1 MPDEPER
8 LVEAFTSIEIRAED
22 RREPAREATVE
33 GPHPRMVAFV
43 HARILPSPDGSSRKE
58 RLDTLRH
65 MTGSVPRKASGGS
78 GGIIVLAALVIV
90 VAGMKAASSIVVPI
104 LAAIFVAVVSLPP
117 TAMLVRLGIRR
128 WLATLLVFFVV
139 MMVGLAAAAI
149 ITSTATA
156 LAAEIPVYQELL
168 QAKIDNAVS
177 WLEERGLKFGVLAG
191 VGTNGEAEIAAGAA
205 TSPEATATTTRGEQ
219 IGELTDLDVLFPY
232 IQRTLN
238 TLVGLLQ
245 DTVFVLLTVIF
256 ILMEVTAIPTKIRMI
271 ARQNAGEETI
281 ERWRHVLGDLQGYL
295 VVKTFTSAAT
305 GLIAGTGCWLLGL
318 PYAFVFG
325 LIAFVLNY
333 VPSLGSI
340 IAAIPPILIALV
352 VEGPGTA
359 IGVTLLYLCINIG
372 IGSLAE
378 PRIMG
383 RRMGLSPLVVFL
395 SLVFWGFILGPVGM
409 FLSVPLTM
417 IVKILLEGTED
428 LSWIAVILGP
438 GDPKDSREA
447 RIASKGGGT
456 ANVPMDHA

>member
-1 MPDEPER
+1 M
-8 LVEAFTSIEIRAED
+8 
-22 RREPAREATVE
+22 
-33 GPHPRMVAFV
+33 M
-43 HARILPSPDGSSRKE
+43 
-58 RLDTLRH
+58 
-65 MTGSVPRKASGGS
+65 
-78 GGIIVLAALVIV
+78 VLAAFVVV

-117 TAMLVRLGIRR
+117 TAMLVRMGIRR
-128 WLATLLVFFVV
+128 WLATLTVFFVV
-139 MMVGLAAAAI
+139 MLFGLAAAAI
-149 ITSTATA
+149 FTTTATA
-156 LAAEIPVYQELL
+156 LAAEIPQYQEIL
-168 QAKIDNAVS
+168 QTKIDDAVE
-177 WLEERGLKFGVLAG
+177 WLEDRGLKLGGVETG
-191 VGTNGEAEIAAGAA
+191 
-205 TSPEATATTTRGEQ
+205 ATTLSDGTTITESTSVGVAQ

-245 DTVFVLLTVIF
+245 DTVFVLLTVVF
-256 ILMEVTAIPTKIRMI
+256 ILMEATAIPTKVRMI
-271 ARQNAGEETI
+271 ASRSAGDDTLD
-281 ERWRHVLGDLQGYL
+281 RWRHVLSDLQGYL

-305 GLIAGTGCWLLGL
+305 GLIAGFGCWMLGL
-318 PYAFVFG
+318 PYAVVFG

-340 IAAIPPILIALV
+340 IAAIPPILVALV
-352 VEGPGTA
+352 LEGAGTA
-359 IGVTLLYLCINIG
+359 LGVTLLYLAINIG
-372 IGSLAE
+372 IGSLTE

-438 GDPKDSREA
+438 GDPKDIRRRNPSFQ
-447 RIASKGGGT
+447 GNT
-456 ANVPMDHA
+456 AEV

>member
-1 MPDEPER
+1 
-8 LVEAFTSIEIRAED
+8 
-22 RREPAREATVE
+22 
-33 GPHPRMVAFV
+33 MV
-43 HARILPSPDGSSRKE
+43 
-58 RLDTLRH
+58 
-65 MTGSVPRKASGGS
+65 
-78 GGIIVLAALVIV
+78 V

-117 TAMLVRLGIRR
+117 TAMLVRFGIRR
-128 WLATLLVFFVV
+128 WLATLTVFFVV
-139 MMVGLAAAAI
+139 MLVGLAAAAI

-156 LAAEIPVYQELL
+156 LAAEIPQYQELL
-168 QAKIDNAVS
+168 QAKIDSAVE
-177 WLEERGLKFGVLAG
+177 WLEAKGLRLGGNPAQETG
-191 VGTNGEAEIAAGAA
+191 STSTAEEGGSTGPAMVGAA
-205 TSPEATATTTRGEQ
+205 Q
-219 IGELTDLDVLFPY
+219 IGQLTDLDVLFPY

-245 DTVFVLLTVIF
+245 DTVFVLLTVVF
-256 ILMEVTAIPTKIRMI
+256 ILMEVTAIPTKVRMI
-271 ARQNAGEETI
+271 AKQSAGDATL
-281 ERWRHVLGDLQGYL
+281 ERWRDVLGDLQGYL

-305 GLIAGTGCWLLGL
+305 GLIAGAGCWFLGL
-318 PYAFVFG
+318 PYAVVFG

-340 IAAIPPILIALV
+340 IASIPPILVALV
-352 VEGPGTA
+352 LEGAGTA
-359 IGVTLLYLCINIG
+359 VGVMVLYLAINIG
-372 IGSLAE
+372 IGSLTE

-438 GDPKDSREA
+438 GDPKDIRSENR
-447 RIASKGGGT
+447 RISQ
-456 ANVPMDHA
+456 NPSSV

>member
-1 MPDEPER
+1 M
-8 LVEAFTSIEIRAED
+8 
-22 RREPAREATVE
+22 RR
-33 GPHPRMVAFV
+33 
-43 HARILPSPDGSSRKE
+43 S
-58 RLDTLRH
+58 
-65 MTGSVPRKASGGS
+65 TGGQTMM
-78 GGIIVLAALVIV
+78 VLAAFVVV

-117 TAMLVRLGIRR
+117 TAMLVRFGIRR
-128 WLATLLVFFVV
+128 WLATLTVFFVV
-139 MMVGLAAAAI
+139 MLVGLAAAAI

-156 LAAEIPVYQELL
+156 LAAEIPQYQELL
-168 QAKIDNAVS
+168 QAKIDSAVE
-177 WLEERGLKFGVLAG
+177 WLEAKGLRLGGNPAQETG
-191 VGTNGEAEIAAGAA
+191 STSTAEEGGSTGPAMVGAA
-205 TSPEATATTTRGEQ
+205 Q
-219 IGELTDLDVLFPY
+219 IGQLTDLDVLFPY

-245 DTVFVLLTVIF
+245 DTVFVLLTVVF
-256 ILMEVTAIPTKIRMI
+256 ILMEVTAIPTKVRMI
-271 ARQNAGEETI
+271 AKQSAGDATL
-281 ERWRHVLGDLQGYL
+281 ERWRDVLGDLQGYL

-305 GLIAGTGCWLLGL
+305 GLIAGAGCWFLGL
-318 PYAFVFG
+318 PYAVVFG

-340 IAAIPPILIALV
+340 IASIPPILVALV
-352 VEGPGTA
+352 LEGAGTA
-359 IGVTLLYLCINIG
+359 VGVMVLYLAINIG
-372 IGSLAE
+372 IGSLTE

-438 GDPKDSREA
+438 GDPKDIRSENR
-447 RIASKGGGT
+447 RISQ
-456 ANVPMDHA
+456 NPSSV

>member
-1 MPDEPER
+1 M
-8 LVEAFTSIEIRAED
+8 VEVAPKNETHDRSVESIRIRQPTSIGTRGIFGPEGLMKAPIESNLTAGTLQAMSEAIPS
-22 RREPAREATVE
+22 RR
-33 GPHPRMVAFV
+33 G
-43 HARILPSPDGSSRKE
+43 
-58 RLDTLRH
+58 
-65 MTGSVPRKASGGS
+65 TGGQTMM
-78 GGIIVLAALVIV
+78 VLAAFVVV

-128 WLATLLVFFVV
+128 WLATLTVFFVV
-139 MMVGLAAAAI
+139 MLFGLAAAAI
-149 ITSTATA
+149 FTTTATA
-156 LAAEIPVYQELL
+156 LAEEIPQYQELL
-168 QAKIDNAVS
+168 QVKIDSAVE
-177 WLEERGLKFGVLAG
+177 WLESRGLKLGG
-191 VGTNGEAEIAAGAA
+191 N
-205 TSPEATATTTRGEQ
+205 PEAAVAASDTASNASEASTAIEEPASESTTVGVAQ
-219 IGELTDLDVLFPY
+219 ISQLTDLDVLFPY

-245 DTVFVLLTVIF
+245 DTVFVLLTVVF
-256 ILMEVTAIPTKIRMI
+256 ILMEVTAIPTKVRMI
-271 ARQNAGEETI
+271 ASQSAGEDTL
-281 ERWRHVLGDLQGYL
+281 ERWRHVLSDLQGYL

-305 GLIAGTGCWLLGL
+305 GLIAGVGCWMLGL
-318 PYAFVFG
+318 PYAIVFG

-340 IAAIPPILIALV
+340 IAAIPPILVALV
-352 VEGPGTA
+352 LEGVGTA
-359 IGVTLLYLCINIG
+359 LGVTFLYLSINIG
-372 IGSLAE
+372 IGSLTE

-438 GDPKDSREA
+438 GDPKDTRRQDRPAKQSLSQA
-447 RIASKGGGT
+447 
-456 ANVPMDHA
+456 

>member
-1 MPDEPER
+1 MM
-8 LVEAFTSIEIRAED
+8 V
-22 RREPAREATVE
+22 PA
-33 GPHPRMVAFV
+33 AFV
-43 HARILPSPDGSSRKE
+43 
-58 RLDTLRH
+58 
-65 MTGSVPRKASGGS
+65 V
-78 GGIIVLAALVIV
+78 V

-128 WLATLLVFFVV
+128 WLATLTVFFVV
-139 MMVGLAAAAI
+139 MLFGLAAAAI
-149 ITSTATA
+149 FTTTATA
-156 LAAEIPVYQELL
+156 LAAEIPQYQELL
-168 QAKIDNAVS
+168 QVKIDSAVE
-177 WLEERGLKFGVLAG
+177 WLESRGLKLGG
-191 VGTNGEAEIAAGAA
+191 N
-205 TSPEATATTTRGEQ
+205 PEAAVAASDTASTASTASEASEASTTIEEPASESTTVGVAQ
-219 IGELTDLDVLFPY
+219 ISQLTDLDVLFPY

-245 DTVFVLLTVIF
+245 DTVFVLLTVVF
-256 ILMEVTAIPTKIRMI
+256 ILMEVTAIPTKVRMI
-271 ARQNAGEETI
+271 ASQSAGEDAL
-281 ERWRHVLGDLQGYL
+281 ERWRHVLSDLQGYL

-305 GLIAGTGCWLLGL
+305 GLIAGVGCWMLGL
-318 PYAFVFG
+318 PYAIVFG

-340 IAAIPPILIALV
+340 IASIPPILVALV
-352 VEGPGTA
+352 LEGVGTA
-359 IGVTLLYLCINIG
+359 LGVTFLYLSINIG
-372 IGSLAE
+372 IGSLTE

-438 GDPKDSREA
+438 GDPKDTRRQDRPAKQSLSQA
-447 RIASKGGGT
+447 
-456 ANVPMDHA
+456 

>member
-1 MPDEPER
+1 MVDP
-8 LVEAFTSIEIRAED
+8 IIR
-22 RREPAREATVE
+22 R
-33 GPHPRMVAFV
+33 
-43 HARILPSPDGSSRKE
+43 S
-58 RLDTLRH
+58 
-65 MTGSVPRKASGGS
+65 TGGQTMM
-78 GGIIVLAALVIV
+78 VLAAFVVV

-104 LAAIFVAVVSLPP
+104 LAAVFVAVVSLPP
-117 TAMLVRLGIRR
+117 TAMLVRFGIRR
-128 WLATLLVFFVV
+128 WLATLTVFFVV
-139 MMVGLAAAAI
+139 MLVGLAAAAI

-156 LAAEIPVYQELL
+156 LAAEIPQYQELL
-168 QAKIDNAVS
+168 QVKIDSAVE
-177 WLEERGLKFGVLAG
+177 WLETKGLRLGG
-191 VGTNGEAEIAAGAA
+191 AAGTENESSPTADGVRGATVVGAA
-205 TSPEATATTTRGEQ
+205 Q
-219 IGELTDLDVLFPY
+219 IGQLTDLDVLFPY

-245 DTVFVLLTVIF
+245 DTVFVLLTVVF
-256 ILMEVTAIPTKIRMI
+256 ILMEVTAIPTKVRMI
-271 ARQNAGEETI
+271 AKQSAGDATL

-305 GLIAGTGCWLLGL
+305 GLIAGVGCWCLGL
-318 PYAFVFG
+318 PYAVVFG

-340 IAAIPPILIALV
+340 IASIPPILVALV
-352 VEGPGTA
+352 LEGAGTA
-359 IGVTLLYLCINIG
+359 IGVMVLYLTINIG
-372 IGSLAE
+372 IGSLTE

-438 GDPKDSREA
+438 GDPKDIRSENRIGTEESSRA
-447 RIASKGGGT
+447 FL
-456 ANVPMDHA
+456 N